1 MDTITITAD
10 DGADIDVL
18 VWRPQIAPD
27 RSVKGL
33 VQLCHGMAEYAA
45 RYDEVAR
52 VLADDGWLVVAND
65 HRGHGPRAAA
75 TGELGTTSDRGYH
88 QLLDDLSAVAD
99 YFLAEVEGKPWFLV
113 GHSMGSFLTR
123 ILAARRGREMTGL
136 VIIGT
141 GSSLGPLSMV
151 ATVLAQAQVLMLGE
165 DSRSPLLN
173 TLSFGSFNR
182 AFQPTRTGYDW
193 LSRDVRVVDEYIDD
207 PLCGFVYTAAFYRE
221 LVRLI
226 ELANSTEIFRATPP
240 ALPILLMSGAKDPV
254 GDSGRGVRRV
264 ARQLRGSGSRE
275 VDLVVYPGARHEILN
290 EVNRRQVHAHLR
302 DWIDTVADR
311 PRAVPDRK
319 AR

>member
-10 DGADIDVL
+10 DGADLDVL
-18 VWRPQIAPD
+18 VWRPEAAPG
-27 RSVKGL
+27 RPTKGL

-52 VLADDGWLVVAND
+52 ALADDGWLVVAND

-75 TGELGTTSDRGYH
+75 TGQLGTTPDRGHH

-99 YFLAEVEGKPWFLV
+99 HFMAEVEGKPWFLV
-113 GHSMGSFLTR
+113 GHSMGSFLAR
-123 ILAARRGREMTGL
+123 VLAARRGREMTGL

-141 GSSLGPLSMV
+141 GSSLGPLSTV
-151 ATVLAQAQVLMLGE
+151 ATGLARSQVLMLGE

-182 AFQPTRTGYDW
+182 AFQPARTDYDW
-193 LSRDVRVVDEYIDD
+193 LSRDVRVVDAYNND
-207 PLCGFVYTAAFYRE
+207 PLCGFVCTAAFYRE

-226 ELANSTEIFRATPP
+226 ELANSTEVLRATPP
-240 ALPILLMSGAKDPV
+240 ALPVLLMAGAKDPV
-254 GDSGRGVRRV
+254 GDSGRGVRR
-264 ARQLRGSGSRE
+264 AACQLRDAGSQE
-275 VDLVVYPGARHEILN
+275 VDVILYPGGRHEVLN
-290 EVNRRQVHAHLR
+290 EVNRRHVHADLR
-302 DWIDTVADR
+302 EWIDSVANR
-311 PRAVPDRK
+311 PQIPQVRK

>member
-10 DGADIDVL
+10 DGADVDVL
-18 VWRPQIAPD
+18 VWRPEAASGRPI
-27 RSVKGL
+27 KGL
-33 VQLCHGMAEYAA
+33 VQFCHGMAEYAA

-52 VLADDGWLVVAND
+52 VLAADGWLVVAND

-75 TGELGTTSDRGYH
+75 IGELGTTSDRGYH

-99 YFLAEVEGKPWFLV
+99 HFMAKLEGKPWFLV
-113 GHSMGSFLTR
+113 GHSMGSFLAR
-123 ILAARRGREMTGL
+123 VLAVRRGREMAGL

-141 GSSLGPLSMV
+141 GSSLGPLSTV
-151 ATVLAQAQVLMLGE
+151 ATGLAQAQVLMVGE
-165 DSRSPLLN
+165 DSRSSLLN

-182 AFQPTRTGYDW
+182 AFLPARTDYDW
-193 LSRDVRVVDEYIDD
+193 LSRDAHVVDAYNDD
-207 PLCGFVYTAAFYRE
+207 PLCGFVCTAAFYRE

-254 GDSGRGVRRV
+254 GDSGRGVRQV
-264 ARQLRGSGSRE
+264 ARQLRDSGSRE
-275 VDLVVYPGARHEILN
+275 VDLVLYPGARHEILN
-290 EVNRRQVHAHLR
+290 EVNRRHVHAHLR
-302 DWIDTVADR
+302 DWIDAVAAR
-311 PRAVPDRK
+311 PRTLQVRK